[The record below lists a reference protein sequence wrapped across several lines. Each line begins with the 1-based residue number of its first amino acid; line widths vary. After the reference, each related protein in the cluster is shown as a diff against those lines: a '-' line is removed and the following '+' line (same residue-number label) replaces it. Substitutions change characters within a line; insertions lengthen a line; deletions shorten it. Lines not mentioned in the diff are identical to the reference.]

1 MIPAMAMCLE
11 ATRLCQIA
19 VVIGS
24 GEACGEGRCPFWE
37 PGGAALDG
45 RCAVERLDLDG
56 RPEVAAW
63 WLGVRER
70 LECASTAAESERAR
84 SELYALL
91 DTGDADGG

>member
-1 MIPAMAMCLE
+1 MIATMASCLE
-11 ATRLCQIA
+11 ATRLCRIAA
-19 VVIGS
+19 VVGLP
-24 GEACGEGRCPFWE
+24 EACGEWRCPFWE

-45 RCAVERLDLDG
+45 RCAVERLSLDG

-63 WLGVRER
+63 LLGVRER
-70 LECASTAAESERAR
+70 LECAGTAAESERAR